1 MIAQIIFALLF
12 ATAGFFFTKRI
23 LFIRRNILLGTDV
36 DLNDRK
42 AQRWKTMAMVAIGQ
56 GKMVSRPIA
65 GALHI
70 VVYLGFVIINIEMLE
85 IIIDGLFGTHRI
97 FSSIGPIY
105 SVLIA
110 SFEFLALG
118 VYYHALFYFP
128 EGM

>member
-1 MIAQIIFALLF
+1 MIAQIIFI
-12 ATAGFFFTKRI
+12 TICNSRVFFTKRI
-23 LFIRRNILLGTDV
+23 LLIRRNILLGTDV

-118 VYYHALFYFP
+118 VLLSCVILFS

>member
-12 ATAGFFFTKRI
+12 ATAGVFFTKRI

-36 DLNDRK
+36 DLSDRK

-56 GKMVSRPIA
+56 GKMVARPIA

-85 IIIDGLFGTHRI
+85 IMIDG
-97 FSSIGPIY
+97 
-105 SVLIA
+105 
-110 SFEFLALG
+110 
-118 VYYHALFYFP
+118 
-128 EGM
+128 

>member
-36 DLNDRK
+36 DLSDKK
-42 AQRWKTMAMVAIGQ
+42 AQRWNTMAMVAIGQ
-56 GKMVSRPIA
+56 GKMVARPVA

-70 VVYLGFVIINIEMLE
+70 VVYLGFIIINIEMLE

-97 FSSIGPIY
+97 FSSIGPCLLYTSPSPRDI
-105 SVLIA
+105 SGSRMPSSA
-110 SFEFLALG
+110 
-118 VYYHALFYFP
+118 
-128 EGM
+128 